1 MPHDLYFLNQA
12 FLSFLL
18 RVRSFLSKGLDC
30 ALASVSDVLHQVN
43 GSKVA
48 LSYFLDGPV
57 MLMKGYLIE
66 MRPQHFSPLLLI
78 ALNQL
83 ELLLSLLYKKVHE
96 AILDHES
103 QLEFEG

>member
-1 MPHDLYFLNQA
+1 MPHDLYFLDEA
-12 FLSFLL
+12 LLSFLL
-18 RVRSFLSKGLDC
+18 GICRFLSESLDC

-43 GSKVA
+43 RSKVT
-48 LSYFLDGPV
+48 LSNFFDGPV

-66 MRPQHFSPLLLI
+66 MRPQHLSPLLLI
-78 ALNQL
+78 TLNQL

-103 QLEFEG
+103 QLELEG